1 MPTITPKFPVAT
13 GTKEQHAE
21 MARIALAKVYEHAP
35 YTAEVDCDFWLQ
47 VAGLHS
53 FLSGPAD

>member
-1 MPTITPKFPVAT
+1 MPAITPKFPVETAT
-13 GTKEQHAE
+13 TEQHAE

-35 YTAEVDCDFWLQ
+35 YTAQVDSAFWLE

-53 FLSGPAD
+53 FLAGPPS